1 MIDELEMILK
11 EYFRGELAERITNR
25 RLELAYPP
33 RQNDEQTIK
42 TSNSSPG
49 SPTER
54 FVLELI
60 MDRELERLERRRKC
74 IKKFLDQLD
83 EVDKKILIYRYK
95 CQFTWVK
102 IAQLT
107 HCSKRTCT
115 RKRRVLLDDLAIFLA
130 WEL

>member
-60 MDRELERLERRRKC
+60 MDRELERRRYL
-74 IKKFLDQLD
+74 KKY
-83 EVDKKILIYRYK
+83 KNIYP
-95 CQFTWVK
+95 
-102 IAQLT
+102 
-107 HCSKRTCT
+107 
-115 RKRRVLLDDLAIFLA
+115 IFDISNV
-130 WEL
+130 ENN